1 MAEIRTVAE
10 AWLAL
15 LEARGVDVLFGNA
28 GTDFAP
34 VIEALVRGRE
44 AGIAMPEPLTV
55 THEHAAVSLA
65 HGYWLA
71 TGRPQ
76 AVMVH
81 VNVGTANAVM
91 ALLNAARDRVPVI
104 FTSGRTPLTEGG
116 ATGSRDLPIHWGQD
130 MADQAG
136 LVRGACKW
144 TADLVHPDQLPV
156 LADRAVALASSPPTG
171 PVYVSLPRE
180 VLAMPVS
187 DFRVGAPGQ
196 VPASLPAPDP
206 EAVERVAD
214 LFAAAERPLVIAAR
228 ESGAGRG
235 FDHLVGFAERFAVP
249 VVEFWPSRLSFPTDH
264 PLHGGF
270 DPAPWF
276 EDADLVLVLD
286 ALVPWVPK
294 AAGPRPGV
302 PVVVFGCDPLF
313 TDAPIRGHR
322 TDLAVVSDTA
332 LALAAL
338 GEALARR
345 LRGHGAALRR
355 RRAALRQR
363 CEELRRDRL
372 AAARAAAG
380 PPMSPAFVST
390 VLSDVLA
397 ERAPDTAT
405 VVNELGCLPQVMR
418 FERPGSYF
426 GHSLA
431 GGLGW
436 GLPCAIGYRLA
447 RPEAVVVATVGDG
460 SYIFANPLA
469 CHQFAAAR
477 NAPVLTVVFDN
488 GEWHAVRR
496 TTAMVH
502 PDGRAV
508 RANLMPFTSLEPA
521 PDYCRIVE
529 SCGGHGERVEHPEQ
543 LRPALERALSILRE
557 ERRQVL
563 LDVVVRPGG

>member
-1 MAEIRTVAE
+1 MAEIHTVAE

-15 LEARGVDVLFGNA
+15 LKARGVDYLFGNA

-44 AGIAMPEPLTV
+44 AGIPMPAPVTV
-55 THEHAAVSLA
+55 THEHAAVSIA
-65 HGYWLA
+65 HGYWLGS
-71 TGRPQ
+71 GRPQ

-91 ALLNAARDRVPVI
+91 ALLNAAKDRVPVI
-104 FTSGRTPLTEGG
+104 FTSGRTPLTEEGPLG
-116 ATGSRDLPIHWGQD
+116 ARDLPIHWGQD

-144 TADLVHPDQLPV
+144 TAELVHPAQLPLLV
-156 LADRAVALASSPPTG
+156 DRAVALATSPPAG

-180 VLAMPVS
+180 VLAMPIEA
-187 DFRVGAPGQ
+187 FTAPAPGQ
-196 VPASLPAPDP
+196 VAASLPAPDP
-206 EAVERVAD
+206 AAIDRLAE
-214 LFAAAERPLVIAAR
+214 LFLAAERPLVIAAR

-235 FDHLVGFAERFAVP
+235 FEHLVTFAERFAVP
-249 VVEFWPSRLSFPTDH
+249 VVEFWPSRLSFPTSH

-276 EDADLVLVLD
+276 ADADLVLVLD
-286 ALVPWVPK
+286 ALVPWIPQ
-294 AAGPRPGV
+294 AACPRPDAR
-302 PVVVFGCDPLF
+302 VVVIGCDPLF
-313 TDAPIRGHR
+313 ADTPLRGHR
-322 TDLAVVSDTA
+322 SDVAILSDTV
-332 LALAAL
+332 LALDAL
-338 GEALARR
+338 SSRLARR
-345 LRGHGAALRR
+345 LDGRGSELERR
-355 RRAALRQR
+355 RQAVERR
-363 CEELRRDRL
+363 CDELRRTRL
-372 AAARAAAG
+372 AAAHAG
-380 PPMSPAFVST
+380 SRPPMSPAFVSA

-397 ERAPDTAT
+397 AEAADA
-405 VVNELGCLPQVMR
+405 VVVSELGCLPQVMR

-436 GLPCAIGYRLA
+436 GLPCAIGLRMA
-447 RPEAVVVATVGDG
+447 RPDALVVATVGDG
-460 SYIFANPLA
+460 SYIFANPIA
-469 CHQFAAAR
+469 CHQFAAAQHT
-477 NAPVLTVVFDN
+477 PVLTVVFNN

-496 TTAMVH
+496 TTAMVYPH
-502 PDGRAV
+502 GRAV

-529 SCGGHGERVEHPEQ
+529 ACGGHGERVQRPEE
-543 LRPALERALSILRE
+543 LRPALERAIRILRE

-563 LDVVVRPGG
+563 LDVVVRPGP